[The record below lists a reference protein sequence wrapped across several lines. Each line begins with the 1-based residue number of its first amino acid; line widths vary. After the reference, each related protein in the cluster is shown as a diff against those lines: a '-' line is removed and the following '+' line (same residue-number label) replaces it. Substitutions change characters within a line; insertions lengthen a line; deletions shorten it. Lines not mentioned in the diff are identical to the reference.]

1 MQVRDVFCTF
11 WVYSA
16 MARAFAKFK
25 QTVDCRL
32 ITLPPGF
39 VWID

>member
-25 QTVDCRL
+25 QTVDWHGSIRHVA
-32 ITLPPGF
+32 P
-39 VWID
+39 